1 MLVGKG
7 QLEMSD
13 EELGQRQE
21 NRNRASSWHAWNETL
36 VGGASK
42 CTYALV
48 SVGKIPSDK
57 KVSWSSPHTPIFL
70 PVSILSQRNSQE
82 KEYQILSFKV
92 YVGLFSLMV
101 FSS

>member
-1 MLVGKG
+1 
-7 QLEMSD
+7 MSG
-13 EELGQRQE
+13 EELGQGQE
-21 NRNRASSWHAWNETL
+21 TGNRASPWRAWSEVL
-36 VGGASK
+36 VGGTSK
-42 CTYALV
+42 YKYTLI
-48 SVGKIPSDK
+48 SVGQIPSGK
-57 KVSWSSPHTPIFL
+57 RVPWSYPYTLILF